1 MAKISAKTISQTA
14 KQLTQTGNQTLNL
27 YYQSLP
33 SSSSS
38 GVGSYAYT
46 NSLSSISN
54 SISNRLDTIEDFFST
69 NNKQR
74 MSALLREI
82 QFEEYQLRALLA
94 AHQTAEI
101 IDMDVLISTQKVSEL
116 FLEDFYNIINKEKMC
131 ASQKLS
137 LTFINKHF
145 DDLVDAG
152 AISQLCLN
160 QKLSIAFINKHK
172 DCLKWDSLARN
183 SNIDFTYDFIFE
195 NLPLFERDNAIQY
208 FSENIKIDNDMLNK
222 LIETMDEDYIDKLNW
237 QDISFRTILTE
248 DNILRNL
255 NRLTFESP
263 LLKLRHYENV
273 DIPVFMNLKYGT
285 NIEEYFDE
293 EK

>member
-1 MAKISAKTISQTA
+1 MAKISASALNQSSNLATSS
-14 KQLTQTGNQTLNL
+14 GNQALNL
-27 YYQSLP
+27 YYQTAP
-33 SSSSS
+33 TIGSSSASK
-38 GVGSYAYT
+38 YTYT

-54 SISNRLDTIEDFFST
+54 RIDTLEDWFST
-69 NNKQR
+69 DNKQR
-74 MSALLREI
+74 MSGLLKEI

-101 IDMDVLISTQKVSEL
+101 IDMDVLISTQKVSEV

-145 DDLVDAG
+145 DDLVNAG

-172 DCLKWDSLARN
+172 ECLKWDSLARN

>member
-1 MAKISAKTISQTA
+1 MAKISTSTLNQSSNLST
-14 KQLTQTGNQTLNL
+14 TSGNQALNL
-27 YYQSLP
+27 YYQTAP
-33 SSSSS
+33 TTGSSSASK
-38 GVGSYAYT
+38 YTYT
-46 NSLSSISN
+46 NTISSISN
-54 SISNRLDTIEDFFST
+54 RIDTLEDWFST
-69 NNKQR
+69 DNKQR
-74 MSALLREI
+74 MSALLKEI

-101 IDMDVLISTQKVSEL
+101 IDMDVLISTQKVSEV

-145 DDLVDAG
+145 DDLVNAG

-160 QKLSIAFINKHK
+160 QKLSISFINKHK
-172 DCLKWDSLARN
+172 ECLKWDSLARN
-183 SNIDFTYDFIFE
+183 SNIDFTYEFIFE

-208 FSENIKIDNDMLNK
+208 FSENIKINNDMLNK

-237 QDISFRTILTE
+237 QDISFRTFLTE

-273 DIPVFMNLKYGT
+273 DIPVFMNLKYGI
-285 NIEEYFDE
+285 NIEEYLDE

>member
-1 MAKISAKTISQTA
+1 MAKISASALNQASNLATSS
-14 KQLTQTGNQTLNL
+14 GNQALNL
-27 YYQSLP
+27 YYQTAP
-33 SSSSS
+33 TT
-38 GVGSYAYT
+38 GSNSTLNTYT
-46 NSLSSISN
+46 NSLSY
-54 SISNRLDTIEDFFST
+54 ISNRIDTIEDFFST

-145 DDLVDAG
+145 DDLENAG

-160 QKLSIAFINKHK
+160 QKLSISFINKHK
-172 DCLKWDSLARN
+172 ECLKWDSLARN

-273 DIPVFMNLKYGT
+273 DIPVFMNLKYGI
-285 NIEEYFDE
+285 NIEEYLDE

>member
-1 MAKISAKTISQTA
+1 MAKISAKAA
-14 KQLTQTGNQTLNL
+14 KQLAQTGNQTLNL
-27 YYQSLP
+27 YYQTAP
-33 SSSSS
+33 ITNSSSSS
-38 GVGSYAYT
+38 SSAIQFTYT
-46 NSLSSISN
+46 NSLN
-54 SISNRLDTIEDFFST
+54 SISNRIDTLEDFFCT
-69 NNKQR
+69 DNKQR
-74 MSALLREI
+74 MSALLKEI
-82 QFEEYQLRALLA
+82 SFEEYQLRALLA

-101 IDMDVLISTQKVSEL
+101 IDMDVLITSQKVSEL

-145 DDLVDAG
+145 DDLVNAG

-172 DCLKWDSLARN
+172 ECLKWDSLARN